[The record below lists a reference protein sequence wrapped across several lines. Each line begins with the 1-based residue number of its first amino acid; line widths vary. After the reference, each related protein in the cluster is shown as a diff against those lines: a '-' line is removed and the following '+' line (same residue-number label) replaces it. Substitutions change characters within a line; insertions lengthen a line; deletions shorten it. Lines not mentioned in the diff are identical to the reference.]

1 MESYSVIN
9 QTATPQSNLQNST
22 VAWSW
27 WPEVNTDSDDDELI
41 KISQNGKKK
50 KIKRNYDWNLQT
62 SDIFRCER
70 HVHQTKGLVPVKED
84 WSEFIICLTLNLN
97 HVSNIRPAGRIL
109 SHHVIIWVFHV
120 YGVMYASILVY
131 IKVVLTTFICLK
143 KNHIFPN
150 QAEMKKPFVMKATWL
165 LWQQSLQW
173 SQVVT
178 LHIIFSLHIINRS
191 LQYL

>member
-9 QTATPQSNLQNST
+9 QTATPHSNLQNST

-50 KIKRNYDWNLQT
+50 KN
-62 SDIFRCER
+62 
-70 HVHQTKGLVPVKED
+70 QTKLRLKFTNVWHLQMWTSRPPNQRPGPCEGGLVRVYYLSYTEFKPCVKHKA
-84 WSEFIICLTLNLN
+84 CRPNL
-97 HVSNIRPAGRIL
+97 A
-109 SHHVIIWVFHV
+109 HHVIIWVFHV

-131 IKVVLTTFICLK
+131 IKVVLTTFICQK